1 MDLAADRPRCHHVR
15 PVSSDGEITA
25 DRAHGTDDE
34 DVEVV
39 DGVPVLTEVRTLEPL
54 PAAAVPAVQTAA
66 AAATGFVAGAATL
79 ALVRLIGGRRAA
91 RARVSRRRSMDG
103 LPIIGTRSFLI
114 DIHMLSKPGE

>member
-1 MDLAADRPRCHHVR
+1 MP
-15 PVSSDGEITA
+15 
-25 DRAHGTDDE
+25 TDDETTSERVDGADEE

-54 PAAAVPAVQTAA
+54 LPAAVPAVQTAA

-79 ALVRLIGGRRAA
+79 ALVRLLGGRRAA
-91 RARVSRRRSMDG
+91 RARVSRRQSLDG

>member
-1 MDLAADRPRCHHVR
+1 MPRDEQFAAER
-15 PVSSDGEITA
+15 A
-25 DRAHGTDDE
+25 DEAEDD

-39 DGVPVLTEVRTLEPL
+39 DGLPVLTEVRTLEPL
-54 PAAAVPAVQTAA
+54 PAAALPAVQTAA

-79 ALVRLIGGRRAA
+79 ALVRLIGGRRTA
-91 RARVSRRRSMDG
+91 RARVSRRQSLDG

>member
-1 MDLAADRPRCHHVR
+1 M
-15 PVSSDGEITA
+15 SSDGEITA
-25 DRAHGTDDE
+25 DRSHGTDDE

-91 RARVSRRRSMDG
+91 RARVSRRQSMDG
-103 LPIIGTRSFLI
+103 LPIMGTRSFLI